1 MKYTALE
8 FFYDKSFVDYEIELY
23 TNEFVS
29 LSAVDYA
36 NGPIV
41 SEMGYDAE
49 GRIRRVH
56 LIPIGG
62 LSAGERMTIVKDY
75 KKKFQNK
82 VEKKAARYE
91 INLRL
96 RKIMGIPVIERKV
109 FIV

>member
-1 MKYTALE
+1 
-8 FFYDKSFVDYEIELY
+8 
-23 TNEFVS
+23 
-29 LSAVDYA
+29 
-36 NGPIV
+36 
-41 SEMGYDAE
+41 
-49 GRIRRVH
+49 
-56 LIPIGG
+56 
-62 LSAGERMTIVKDY
+62 MTIVKDY